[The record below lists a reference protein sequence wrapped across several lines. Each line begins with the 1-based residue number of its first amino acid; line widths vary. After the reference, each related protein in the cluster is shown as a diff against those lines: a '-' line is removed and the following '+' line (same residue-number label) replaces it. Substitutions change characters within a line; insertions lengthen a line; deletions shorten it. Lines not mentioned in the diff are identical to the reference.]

1 MNYLQTNTASQT
13 LLLSLEEGVLLLP
26 SFTDYLL
33 ILQNEITLKLFAV
46 IPSVIDTNERIT
58 TLSISTDVDD
68 AVNGSILITD
78 GGRYNYIIYGQNAFA
93 AKDVRTNEAG
103 AFSFEGLQ
111 KGEYTIY
118 VLSKDPANNGVM
130 TRESIQANITEDN
143 SILEVETMNIIY

>member
-26 SFTDYLL
+26 SFTNYLL

-78 GGRYNYIIYGQNAFA
+78 GGRYNYIIYGQNSNSNLDPTDA
-93 AKDVRTNEAG
+93 DVV
-103 AFSFEGLQ
+103 
-111 KGEYTIY
+111 GEIKRGYIEFTTLTQYFDQPTLTIPNDIEY
-118 VLSKDPANNGVM
+118 NG
-130 TRESIQANITEDN
+130 
-143 SILEVETMNIIY
+143 

>member
-26 SFTDYLL
+26 TFTDYLL

-58 TLSISTDVDD
+58 TLSISTDADD

-78 GGRYNYIIYGQNAFA
+78 GGRYNYIIYGQNSNSNLDPTDA
-93 AKDVRTNEAG
+93 DVV
-103 AFSFEGLQ
+103 
-111 KGEYTIY
+111 GEIKRGYIEFTTLTQYFDQPTLTIPNDIEY
-118 VLSKDPANNGVM
+118 NG
-130 TRESIQANITEDN
+130 
-143 SILEVETMNIIY
+143 

>member
-26 SFTDYLL
+26 TFTDYLL

-46 IPSVIDTNERIT
+46 IPSVISTNERIT

-78 GGRYNYIIYGQNAFA
+78 GGRYNYIIYGQNSSTNLNPTDA
-93 AKDVRTNEAG
+93 DVV
-103 AFSFEGLQ
+103 
-111 KGEYTIY
+111 GELKRGYIEFTTLTQYFDQPTLTIPNDIEY
-118 VLSKDPANNGVM
+118 NG
-130 TRESIQANITEDN
+130 
-143 SILEVETMNIIY
+143 

>member
-1 MNYLQTNTASQT
+1 VNYLQTNTASQT

-68 AVNGSILITD
+68 AVNGSILVTD
-78 GGRYNYIIYGQNAFA
+78 GGRYNYIIYGQNSSTNLDPTDA
-93 AKDVRTNEAG
+93 DVV
-103 AFSFEGLQ
+103 
-111 KGEYTIY
+111 GEIKRGYIEFTTLTQYFDQPTLTIPNDIEY
-118 VLSKDPANNGVM
+118 NG
-130 TRESIQANITEDN
+130 
-143 SILEVETMNIIY
+143 

>member
-68 AVNGSILITD
+68 AVNGSILVTD
-78 GGRYNYIIYGQNAFA
+78 GGRYNYIIYGQNS
-93 AKDVRTNEAG
+93 N
-103 AFSFEGLQ
+103 SNL
-111 KGEYTIY
+111 
-118 VLSKDPANNGVM
+118 DPADADVVGEIKRGYIEFTTLTVYFDQPTLTIPNDIEYNG
-130 TRESIQANITEDN
+130 
-143 SILEVETMNIIY
+143 

>member
-68 AVNGSILITD
+68 AVNGSILVTD
-78 GGRYNYIIYGQNAFA
+78 GGRYNYIIYGQNSNSNLDPTSV
-93 AKDVRTNEAG
+93 DVV
-103 AFSFEGLQ
+103 
-111 KGEYTIY
+111 GEIKRGYIEFTTLTQYFDQPTLTIPNDIEY
-118 VLSKDPANNGVM
+118 NG
-130 TRESIQANITEDN
+130 
-143 SILEVETMNIIY
+143 

>member
-1 MNYLQTNTASQT
+1 VNYLQTNTASQT

-58 TLSISTDVDD
+58 TLSISTNADD

-78 GGRYNYIIYGQNAFA
+78 GGRYNFIIYGQNSSTNLNPTDA
-93 AKDVRTNEAG
+93 DVV
-103 AFSFEGLQ
+103 
-111 KGEYTIY
+111 GEIKRGYIEFTTLTQYFDQPTLTIPNDIEY
-118 VLSKDPANNGVM
+118 NG
-130 TRESIQANITEDN
+130 
-143 SILEVETMNIIY
+143 